1 MIRVSASELIARANE
16 LKNLN
21 AQFKSTVGELESTEE
36 TLRGMW
42 EGSANDAFHTAFT
55 SDKVQMNNFYNAIE
69 MYVYR
74 LLEIAAKYQQAEATN
89 REIASNRTYH

>member
-1 MIRVSASELIARANE
+1 MIRVEASQLIAKANE

-21 AQFKSTVGELESTEE
+21 AQLKSTIGELESSEE
-36 TLRGMW
+36 ALRGMW
-42 EGSANDAFHTAFT
+42 EGEANDAFHNAFN
-55 SDKVQMNNFYNAIE
+55 SDKIQMNNFYNAIE

-89 REIASNRTYH
+89 LEIANNRTYH